1 MDSGKSLSVQSGCFP
16 FQNHDQNCSRI
27 HESLAVCERA
37 TAATVNVL
45 QPLCDE
51 RFSLSRMDAAL
62 KMMPLPLR
70 KSYFYLQTIH
80 FQLEIFCS
88 RSLKNLKKNMSLSFH
103 FCSHGKDVSFSFRM
117 TCTYRNPRFG
127 NDSDSLKDQERN

>member
-1 MDSGKSLSVQSGCFP
+1 
-16 FQNHDQNCSRI
+16 
-27 HESLAVCERA
+27 
-37 TAATVNVL
+37 
-45 QPLCDE
+45 
-51 RFSLSRMDAAL
+51 MDAAP

-103 FCSHGKDVSFSFRM
+103 FLLLIGEDVSSSFRM

-127 NDSDSLKDQERN
+127 NDSDSLEDQEKN